1 MHEIIAAVA
10 GFIFAALIF
19 IAMYAIS
26 WGIVVG
32 LLKLIGLCFGFSIS
46 LATATGVW
54 LGLCLVKYILRGL
67 RKRDNE

>member
-1 MHEIIAAVA
+1 MLEIIAAVA
-10 GFIFAALIF
+10 GFILAALIF

-54 LGLCLVKYILRGL
+54 LVLCLVKYILREL
-67 RKRDNE
+67 RKKDNE

>member
-1 MHEIIAAVA
+1 MPDIIAAVV
-10 GFIFAALIF
+10 GCILAALIF
-19 IAMYAIS
+19 ITMYAIS

-54 LGLCLVKYILRGL
+54 LALCLVKYILSEL
-67 RKRDNE
+67 RSKGQ

>member
-1 MHEIIAAVA
+1 MLEIIAAVA
-10 GFIFAALIF
+10 GFILAALIF

-46 LATATGVW
+46 LTAATGIW
-54 LGLCLVKYILRGL
+54 LVLCLVKFILKEL
-67 RKRDNE
+67 RSKGQ